1 MGEPR
6 LIYNANFN
14 DVLRWTILGNVYAVR
29 KVSSNIRQVDLLREV
44 DSHLVYH
51 NTSIFRI

>member
-14 DVLRWTILGNVYAVR
+14 DVLRWTILGIVYAVC